1 MKRRMLATLFGALV
15 VAVAPAI
22 AYAQYPNKAIELVVP
37 NPPGGSTD
45 LSARIL
51 AKALQER
58 WKVPVRVVNLPGG
71 ANFVAV
77 DDVMR
82 SPPDGYRMLIDGL
95 SASSLLGLVVKDM
108 PYKVSDRT
116 FVTYTVRLPM
126 MLAVPANSPYKTLN
140 DVIAGIKADPKAVT
154 WGSLGGTG
162 VSDLLMLKLFKMA
175 GVDPAQTRSVVS
187 RGGAEVA
194 TQLAGGHIMLG
205 AGSAS
210 SFQSFIAA
218 GKIRPI
224 AVFANERVKAL
235 PDMPTTAELGYPNVA
250 TIQWNGISG
259 PPKLPKDIADKWHVT
274 MQEVLKDPE
283 VLSAMAKIG
292 LDPYPSPQGVMAKDV
307 EAETKELQLLVGGAP
322 KS

>member
-1 MKRRMLATLFGALV
+1 MNWRLFATLACALAASLV
-15 VAVAPAI
+15 PLPSL
-22 AYAQYPNKAIELVVP
+22 AQYPNKAIELVVP

-51 AKALQER
+51 AKALQEK

-126 MLAVPANSPYKTLN
+126 MLAVPAASPYKSLN

-194 TQLAGGHIMLG
+194 TQLAGNHIMLG

-218 GKIRPI
+218 GKVRPI
-224 AVFANERVKAL
+224 AVFADERTKAL
-235 PDMPTTAELGYPNVA
+235 PDMPSTRELGHPNVA

-259 PPKLPKDIADKWHVT
+259 PPKLPKEIVDKWYT
-274 MQEVLKDPE
+274 AIQEVLADPE
-283 VLSAMAKIG
+283 VIASLAKIG
-292 LDPYPSPQGVMAKDV
+292 LEPYPSKPGVMAKDI
-307 EAETKELQLLVGGAP
+307 EAETRELQALVGGG
-322 KS
+322 KN

>member
-1 MKRRMLATLFGALV
+1 MKRRMLAVLLCAL
-15 VAVAPAI
+15 AASLLAPLSH
-22 AYAQYPNKAIELVVP
+22 AQYPSKAIELVVP

-51 AKALQER
+51 AKALQEK

-108 PYKVSDRT
+108 PFKVSDRT

-126 MLAVPANSPYKTLN
+126 MLAVPSTSPYRNLGE
-140 DVIAGIKADPKAVT
+140 VIAGIKADPKAVT

-187 RGGAEVA
+187 RGGAEIA

-224 AVFANERVKAL
+224 AVFANERTKAL
-235 PDMPTTAELGYPNVA
+235 PDMPSTAELGYPDVA

-259 PPKLPKDIADKWHVT
+259 PPKLPKEIADKWHNT
-274 MQEVLKDPE
+274 MQEVLADPE
-283 VLSAMAKIG
+283 VLASMAKIG
-292 LDPYPSPQGVMAKDV
+292 LEPYPSKQGVMARDV
-307 EAETKELQLLVGGAP
+307 EAETRSLQALVGGG
-322 KS
+322 KN